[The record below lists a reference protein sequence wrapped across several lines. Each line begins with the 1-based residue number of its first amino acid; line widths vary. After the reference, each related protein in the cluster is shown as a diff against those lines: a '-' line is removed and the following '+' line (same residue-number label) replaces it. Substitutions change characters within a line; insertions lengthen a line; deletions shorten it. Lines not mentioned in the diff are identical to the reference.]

1 MSKAAILL
9 AVCSS
14 WIVACA
20 MGGSTSSHQGNGD
33 AAAQQSDA
41 PAGVHDAHMAMGDG
55 PVTPHDARPLDAFVP
70 QDAPHHYGSAG
81 DVCIYNTDCD
91 ANQGLC
97 CYLFAC
103 KSGTGVGSNLC
114 FPN

>member
-1 MSKAAILL
+1 MSKAAIVL
-9 AVCSS
+9 ALCSS

-20 MGGSTSSHQGNGD
+20 MGGTSSHQGNAD
-33 AAAQQSDA
+33 AQKGIDA
-41 PAGVHDAHMAMGDG
+41 PGAPHDAHAAGDG
-55 PVTPHDARPLDAFVP
+55 PVTPHDAHPLDAFVP
-70 QDAPHHYGSAG
+70 QDAPHHFGSAG
-81 DVCIYNTDCD
+81 DVCLVNTDCD
-91 ANQGLC
+91 ANLGLC

>member
-9 AVCSS
+9 AVVSS

-20 MGGSTSSHQGNGD
+20 MGGSTSSHQGNAD
-33 AAAQQSDA
+33 AQKSIDA
-41 PAGVHDAHMAMGDG
+41 PAGVHDAHMAGDG

-81 DVCIYNTDCD
+81 DFCTVNADCD
-91 ANQGLC
+91 ANMGLC

-103 KSGTGVGSNLC
+103 SAGTGIGSNLC